1 MVSAIRNHPDD
12 LNVLFAELS
21 FAYNVRLY
29 DRDSLIVFDEVQRCP
44 QARQLVKALV
54 ADGRYDYIE
63 TGSLISLRRN
73 VKNITIPSE
82 EEAVGMYP
90 MDFEEFLDA
99 LGDRPFT
106 EGALYEEVYSG
117 DLGIN
122 EGMVIENS
130 VAQAL
135 TAAGRRLFFYSRYDL
150 QTAANRM
157 EIDFLIRRGNAG
169 ADL

>member
-1 MVSAIRNHPDD
+1 MKVYSADTG
-12 LNVLFAELS
+12 
-21 FAYNVRLY
+21 
-29 DRDSLIVFDEVQRCP
+29 LI
-44 QARQLVKALV
+44 
-54 ADGRYDYIE
+54 
-63 TGSLISLRRN
+63 ISQ
-73 VKNITIPSE
+73 T
-82 EEAVGMYP
+82 
-90 MDFEEFLDA
+90 

-135 TAAGRRLFFYSRYDL
+135 TATGRRLFFYSRYDL

-157 EIDFLIRRGNAG
+157 EIDFLIRRGDRICPVEVKSGRNYARHASLDKFRAKFG
-169 ADL
+169 DRLGESFILCTKDVAQKDGITRLPLYMASCL